1 MNTEIEKLVPWLVIG
16 YGNTLRSDDAVGPKA
31 VEELDKLRLPG
42 VHTLSYP
49 LLTPEAA
56 EPVSRAR
63 EVIFIDAAT
72 GNGHDVQLRVLK
84 PAHSSQVMAHAAR
97 PETILALARD
107 VFGHCPHAC
116 LLAIPVEDLS
126 LGEGLSPLAKTGL
139 TRAMELLQA
148 RLQCGQS

>member
-1 MNTEIEKLVPWLVIG
+1 MPWLVIG
-16 YGNTLRSDDAVGPKA
+16 YGNTLRSDDAVGPTA
-31 VEELDKLRLPG
+31 VEELDRLHLPG

-97 PETILALARD
+97 PETISRIGPGRIWALSTRL
-107 VFGHCPHAC
+107 PAC
-116 LLAIPVEDLS
+116 HPGRGPFS
-126 LGEGLSPLAKTGL
+126 G
-139 TRAMELLQA
+139 
-148 RLQCGQS
+148 